1 MEHPLLFI
9 VSAVPPY
16 KRNPVVLSIPYATA
30 CGNFRQDVLREV
42 LDEPATRGGK
52 DMAYILK
59 TPAGTFTIE
68 PDEADWELFKLC
80 IGGLW
85 LASFQ
90 TAEEAACAVTKRD
103 TGWPDWDRTHTG
115 ECPTGLAEWEEC

>member
-1 MEHPLLFI
+1 M
-9 VSAVPPY
+9 PY
-16 KRNPVVLSIPYATA
+16 VTA
-30 CGNFRQDVLREV
+30 HGNFIRSVIEEV
-42 LDEPATRGGK
+42 YDFQNRDGGNV
-52 DMAYILK
+52 AYILK

-68 PDEADWELFKLC
+68 PDEADWKMFKLC

-90 TAEEAACAVTKRD
+90 TAEEAACALTKRE

-115 ECPTGLAEWEEC
+115 ECPTCLAEWEEC